1 MKSKHSVTKLRV
13 STAEREVLL
22 QRMKVWRE
30 KTIEELENLLVAYI
44 SISANSALASASV
57 LVINRLIEQKA

>member
-44 SISANSALASASV
+44 SANSALASASV